1 MRTVGQRSQKHDE
14 EESVFVSMTDMMV
27 SFLFI
32 MLLLLAFFAVNYSKS
47 DVVPLS
53 EVEKLE
59 ASLRDVTAQL
69 AEANQAAI
77 SNKRDDLEAFNSAGQ
92 KVQSQLLMLIEQ
104 KLRARYQPILDSENI
119 LVEVSGDALRFK
131 GAGLFEDN
139 SDVLTGETLN
149 IVRNLGDL
157 TLEAIACFTENTV
170 LVDRSACNPNGVMVE
185 AVQIEGHTD
194 DVGSNA
200 YNLRLSSS
208 RAQSAFFAMEE
219 ERPDILNFRNGN
231 GQPVVS
237 VAGYGEM
244 RPVTPNTPENRSEN
258 RRVDLRIIMHTAG
271 NVQEMQAIK
280 HIMAHGFPKMS
291 GSQ

>member
-1 MRTVGQRSQKHDE
+1 MRAVRQPRHTHDE

-32 MLLLLAFFAVNYSKS
+32 MLLLLAFFAVNYSKD
-47 DVVPLS
+47 DVVSLA
-53 EVEKLE
+53 EVEELE
-59 ASLRDVTAQL
+59 VSLQRATAEL
-69 AEANQAAI
+69 AEAKQAAI
-77 SNKRDDLEAFNSAGQ
+77 SERKDDLEAFNTAAQ
-92 KVQSQLLMLIEQ
+92 DVQSKILMLIEQ

-131 GAGLFEDN
+131 GAGLFEDD

-157 TLEAIACFTENTV
+157 TLEAIACFTENTL

-219 ERPDILNFRNGN
+219 ERPDILNFRNSN

-244 RPVTPNTPENRSEN
+244 RPVTPNTPDNRSEN

-271 NVQEMQAIK
+271 NVQEMLAIQ